1 MIFAL
6 PFKQQLD
13 QSVTLYKHAFTSNEN
28 SFNISTTVYIVR
40 RKLNKA
46 VIKLSFVCIG
56 NKTTKTFCF
65 SEKANENLPNHSF
78 WKII

>member
-1 MIFAL
+1 MIVAL

-13 QSVTLYKHAFTSNEN
+13 RSVTLYKHAFTFNEN

-56 NKTTKTFCF
+56 K
-65 SEKANENLPNHSF
+65 
-78 WKII
+78 